1 MPYMDFYLLQD
12 LSPAAFKL
20 YAYFLHLVQSK
31 NVAAFSLAL
40 VKLGYDSGLQPSC
53 PYPAFRHGKDRQ
65 LRNAIEELINKG
77 WLEKCGQRGRA
88 PNTYTVL
95 KHHLHENP
103 DDERSLA
110 LNPL

>member
-1 MPYMDFYLLQD
+1 MPSMDFHLLQD

-20 YAYFLHLVQSK
+20 YAYFLHLVQSRHSA
-31 NVAAFSLAL
+31 VFSIPLID
-40 VKLGYDSGLQPSC
+40 LGYNSGLQPPC
-53 PYPAFRHGKDRQ
+53 LYKAFRHGKDRQ
-65 LRNAIEELINKG
+65 VRNAIEELIAKG

-103 DDERSLA
+103 FVLDNESA
-110 LNPL
+110 